1 MAPTRRQLLAGTGA
15 IVGTVGVSGA
25 AATRVTVDEIETD
38 EPSPG
43 TWPTDRY
50 NAGNTATNPHAS
62 PPSEPDVD
70 WRVPVDAHRAWED
83 GFVVGPERVY
93 HAGTRLTALDRA
105 DGTRRWSRNEPTG
118 TLAVRDGTLYHCPGR
133 KATDNPELS
142 AFDAGTGEPRWR
154 SDLPEESSGL
164 TVTADRVFVSGRAF
178 DAEDG
183 RLEWTLEG
191 RVNPDWTDSVAQDG
205 FLYAEHSDRRVS
217 KYSGRNLLEDAFDRE
232 TGPIWKRR
240 HDSPYPVTVVR
251 DDRLV
256 RATGTSIGGPAVA
269 GFDTETG
276 RRTWAALTSEEF
288 KSATDT
294 EPGDP
299 DHFGVFTE
307 EQAVTSEQC
316 IVIAGTVS
324 YGRSEEARKQTSA
337 LVAVS
342 LSDGTVR
349 WTRSFL
355 RPDHPAEQ
363 GVGSVVVADG
373 TVLVTVKE
381 SMPAYGQREEPPYPG
396 RILALDAD
404 TGETL
409 WGIKIDHRP
418 QQLAVADDTIFAI
431 TDGQSDSE
439 DSTAVLALR

>member
-1 MAPTRRQLLAGTGA
+1 MPPSRRKVLTASGA
-15 IVGTVGVSGA
+15 LVGTVTVSGA
-25 AATRVTVDEIETD
+25 AASQVTAENIETW

-50 NAGNTATNPHAS
+50 DGGNTATNSHAS
-62 PPSEPDVD
+62 PSSEPDVD
-70 WRVPVDAHRAWED
+70 WRVPVDVDTAWRD

-105 DGTRRWSRNEPTG
+105 DGWRRWSRHEPSG
-118 TLAVRDGTLYHCPGR
+118 ALAVRDGTLYHCHGG
-133 KATDNPELS
+133 DNSSLPRLS
-142 AFDAGTGEPRWR
+142 AFDARTGEPRWR
-154 SDLPEESSGL
+154 TDVPEESRGL

-191 RVNPDWTDSVAQDG
+191 NVNPGWTDSVVQDG
-205 FLYAEHSDRRVS
+205 FLYAQHSSRRVS
-217 KYSGRNLLEDAFDRE
+217 KYASRSLLDETLDRE
-232 TGPIWKRR
+232 TKPVWKRR
-240 HDSPYPVTVVR
+240 HDRPYGNTVVR

-256 RATGTSIGGPAVA
+256 RTSTNPGGAALA

-299 DHFGVFTE
+299 EDFGVFTS

-316 IVIAGTVS
+316 IVIAGTS
-324 YGRSEEARKQTSA
+324 GYKGSEEFGEESSA
-337 LVAVS
+337 LLAVS
-342 LSDGTVR
+342 LSDGTIR
-349 WTRSFL
+349 WARSFL
-355 RPDHPAEQ
+355 RPDHPAPP
-363 GVGSVVVADG
+363 GASSVVVADG

-381 SMPAYGQREEPPYPG
+381 GMPEYEQREGPPYPG

-418 QQLAVADDTIFAI
+418 KQLAVADDTIFAI
-431 TDGQSDSE
+431 TDGRSDSE
-439 DSTAVLALR
+439 ESTAVLALR